1 MNGLEG
7 TSKASKEIMTLHIT
21 AIMVLKT
28 LMTVIIFEF
37 KEDGQSILLVR
48 FEWKMPEHHRLHRS
62 QIEIT
67 MQGGPRLN

>member
-1 MNGLEG
+1 MKGLVG
-7 TSKASKEIMTLHIT
+7 AGQASKEMMTLHIR

-48 FEWKMPEHHRLHRS
+48 FELKMP
-62 QIEIT
+62 
-67 MQGGPRLN
+67 